1 MAQVPGLI
9 FKHMVNKEIEECSD
23 FITIPRFLVNKFR
36 LSGNELI
43 ITSLIYGYCKHG
55 QGEFFGTCDYI
66 AQWTAMSRE
75 AVLRALH
82 RLVKRGILTSRSDVR
97 RGKKAV
103 IYSVNMDGSKC
114 DKSSHLNDAVNVIDD
129 VSKCDVS
136 KSPNVMFGFSNVMSN
151 HTDNIEDNI
160 GDNID
165 DNIEW
170 AQQKDFAADTHEN
183 GEDFERDYEEAEVV
197 ETSLFPIGAEKEKSC
212 AKKEKE
218 RVKSEVKSEVKSGKV
233 TLFCNSSVYKLVKDD
248 DYSAF
253 EALFKG
259 PEYEDIDLVYY
270 FHAVCDWSSS
280 ANKKRTERGWI
291 ATVRNFIRGD
301 MERGKLHKKPEKQ
314 LICGFTEDEV
324 RDMLKG
330 NKFKI

>member
-1 MAQVPGLI
+1 
-9 FKHMVNKEIEECSD
+9 MVNKEIEECSD
-23 FITIPRFLVNKFR
+23 FITIPRFLVNKFK

-97 RGKKAV
+97 KGKKAV
-103 IYSVNMDGSKC
+103 IYCVNMEYQENCKC
-114 DKSSHLNDAVNVIDD
+114 DD
-129 VSKCDVS
+129 VSHANVTFGAPKCDVLIH
-136 KSPNVMFGFSNVMSN
+136 PNVTFG
-151 HTDNIEDNI
+151 HIDNIEDNI
-160 GDNID
+160 GDNIE

-197 ETSLFPIGAEKEKSC
+197 ETSLFPVKAEKEKSC

-218 RVKSEVKSEVKSGKV
+218 RGKSEVKSEVKSGKV
-233 TLFCNSSVYKLVKDD
+233 TLFCNSSVYRLVKDD

-259 PEYEDIDLVYY
+259 PEYDDIDLVYY

-280 ANKKRTERGWI
+280 VNKKRTERGWI

>member
-1 MAQVPGLI
+1 MI
-9 FKHMVNKEIEECSD
+9 TKTINECAD
-23 FITIPRFLVNKFR
+23 FIVVPKQLAMNFK
-36 LSGNELI
+36 LSGNELLV
-43 ITSLIYGYCKHG
+43 TSLIYGFTKNG
-55 QGEFFGTCDYI
+55 NGEFFGTCDYI
-66 AQWTAMSRE
+66 ATWLNITRVSAIR
-75 AVLRALH
+75 VLH
-82 RLVKRGILTSRSDVR
+82 RLVDKGVLITY
-97 RGKKAV
+97 KAV
-103 IYSVNMDGSKC
+103 RKGQNVVVYIVNEEYNLGFE
-114 DKSSHLNDAVNVIDD
+114 HTEQNV
-129 VSKCDVS
+129 KNRRQNVS
-136 KSPNVMFGFSNVMSN
+136 KSVTKGKKTATKCY
-151 HTDNIEDNI
+151 TDNIEDNI
-160 GDNID
+160 GDNIE

-197 ETSLFPIGAEKEKSC
+197 ETSLFPVKAEKEKSC

-233 TLFCNSSVYKLVKDD
+233 TLFCNSSVYRLVKDD

>member
-1 MAQVPGLI
+1 MKTI
-9 FKHMVNKEIEECSD
+9 NECAD
-23 FITIPRFLVNKFR
+23 FIVVPKQLAKNFK
-36 LSGNELI
+36 LSGNELLV
-43 ITSLIYGYCKHG
+43 TSLIYGFTKNG
-55 QGEFFGTCDYI
+55 NGEFFGTCEYI
-66 AQWTAMSRE
+66 ATWLNITRVSAIR
-75 AVLRALH
+75 VLH
-82 RLVKRGILTSRSDVR
+82 RLVDKGVLITY
-97 RGKKAV
+97 KAV
-103 IYSVNMDGSKC
+103 RKGQNVVVYIVNEEYNLGFE
-114 DKSSHLNDAVNVIDD
+114 NTEQNV
-129 VSKCDVS
+129 KNRRQNVS
-136 KSPNVMFGFSNVMSN
+136 KSVTKCKKTATKCY
-151 HTDNIEDNI
+151 TDNIEDNI

-183 GEDFERDYEEAEVV
+183 GEDFEQEYEEAEVV

-233 TLFCNSSVYKLVKDD
+233 TLFCNSSVYRLVKDD

>member
-1 MAQVPGLI
+1 MRTKTINESA
-9 FKHMVNKEIEECSD
+9 D
-23 FITIPRFLVNKFR
+23 FIVVPKQLAMNFK
-36 LSGNELI
+36 LSGNELLV
-43 ITSLIYGYCKHG
+43 TSLIYGFTKNG
-55 QGEFFGTCDYI
+55 NGEFFGTCEYI
-66 AQWTAMSRE
+66 ATWLNMTRE
-75 AVLRALH
+75 SVVRLLH
-82 RLVKRGILTSRSDVR
+82 RLVAKGVLTSYRDVR
-97 RGKKAV
+97 NGRNVV
-103 IYSVNMDGSKC
+103 IYSVNEYYNADYAKYLKVTKGAKSKRQ
-114 DKSSHLNDAVNVIDD
+114 KM
-129 VSKCDVS
+129 SKTAT
-136 KSPNVMFGFSNVMSN
+136 KN
-151 HTDNIEDNI
+151 HRDNIE
-160 GDNID
+160 DNID

-170 AQQKDFAADTHEN
+170 AQQKDFAADTREK
-183 GEDFERDYEEAEVV
+183 GEDFEREYEEAEVV
-197 ETSLFPIGAEKEKSC
+197 ETSLFPVKAEKEKSC

-218 RVKSEVKSEVKSGKV
+218 RGKSEVKSEVKSGKV
-233 TLFCNSSVYKLVKDD
+233 TLFCNSSVYRLVKDD

>member
-1 MAQVPGLI
+1 MA
-9 FKHMVNKEIEECSD
+9 NKGIEECSD
-23 FITIPRFLVNKFR
+23 FITIPRFLVNKFK

-97 RGKKAV
+97 KGKKAV
-103 IYSVNMDGSKC
+103 IYCVNMEYQENCKC
-114 DKSSHLNDAVNVIDD
+114 DD
-129 VSKCDVS
+129 VSHANVTFGAPKCDVLIH
-136 KSPNVMFGFSNVMSN
+136 PNVTFG
-151 HTDNIEDNI
+151 HIDNIEDNI
-160 GDNID
+160 EDNIK
-165 DNIEW
+165 ER

-183 GEDFERDYEEAEVV
+183 GEDCERDYEEAEVV
-197 ETSLFPIGAEKEKSC
+197 ETSLFPSSEKEKSC

-218 RVKSEVKSEVKSGKV
+218 RVKSEVKSGKV
-233 TLFCNSSVYKLVKDD
+233 TLFCNSSVYRLVKDD

>member
-1 MAQVPGLI
+1 MRTKTINESA
-9 FKHMVNKEIEECSD
+9 D
-23 FITIPRFLVNKFR
+23 FIVVPKQLAINFK
-36 LSGNELI
+36 LSGNELLV
-43 ITSLIYGYCKHG
+43 TSLIYGFTKNG
-55 QGEFFGTCDYI
+55 NGEFFGTCDYI
-66 AQWTAMSRE
+66 ATWLNITRVSAIR
-75 AVLRALH
+75 VLH
-82 RLVKRGILTSRSDVR
+82 RLVDKGVLITY
-97 RGKKAV
+97 KAV
-103 IYSVNMDGSKC
+103 RKGQNVVVYIVNEEYNLGFE
-114 DKSSHLNDAVNVIDD
+114 NTEQNV
-129 VSKCDVS
+129 KNRRQNVS
-136 KSPNVMFGFSNVMSN
+136 KSVTKCKKTATKCY
-151 HTDNIEDNI
+151 TDNIEDNI
-160 GDNID
+160 EDNID

-170 AQQKDFAADTHEN
+170 AQQKDFAADTREK
-183 GEDFERDYEEAEVV
+183 GEDFEREYEEAEVV

-218 RVKSEVKSEVKSGKV
+218 RVKSEVKSEFKSGKV
-233 TLFCNSSVYKLVKDD
+233 TLFCNSSVYRLVKDD

-280 ANKKRTERGWI
+280 VNKKRTERGWI

>member
-1 MAQVPGLI
+1 
-9 FKHMVNKEIEECSD
+9 MVNKEIEECSD
-23 FITIPRFLVNKFR
+23 FITIPRMLVTKFK
-36 LSGNELI
+36 LSGNELL
-43 ITSLIYGYCKHG
+43 ITALIYGYCKHG
-55 QGEFFGTCDYI
+55 QGEFFGTCNYI
-66 AQWTAMSRE
+66 GSWLGLGRVSVIR
-75 AVLRALH
+75 VLH
-82 RLVKRGILTSRSDVR
+82 RLVDRGILLSERAER
-97 RGKKAV
+97 KGKEVV
-103 IYSVNMDGSKC
+103 IYTVNMDYEEGGVTIKEAYQ
-114 DKSSHLNDAVNVIDD
+114 NDTGG
-129 VSKCDVS
+129 VS
-136 KSPNVMFGFSNVMSN
+136 KSDRGCIKMIQGVYQNDTGGVSKS
-151 HTDNIEDNI
+151 HTDNIDDNI
-160 GDNID
+160 KDNID

-170 AQQKDFAADTHEN
+170 AQQKDFAADTREN
-183 GEDFERDYEEAEVV
+183 GEDFGREYEEAEVV

-218 RVKSEVKSEVKSGKV
+218 RGKSEVKSEVKSGKV
-233 TLFCNSSVYKLVKDD
+233 TLFCNSSVYRLVKDD

-280 ANKKRTERGWI
+280 VNKKRTERGWI